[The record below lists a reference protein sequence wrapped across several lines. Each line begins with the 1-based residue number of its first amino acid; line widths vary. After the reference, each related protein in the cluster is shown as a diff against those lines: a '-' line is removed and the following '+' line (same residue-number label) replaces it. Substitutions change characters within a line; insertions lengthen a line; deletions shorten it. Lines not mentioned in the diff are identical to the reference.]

1 MYIFL
6 VVCVY
11 ILVVYI
17 LVVYILVVY
26 IYIIIIIIIIIIY
39 FFNNFFICSLDNSW
53 SKLFSLDCDE
63 DEISMRVTWN

>member
-17 LVVYILVVY
+17 LVVYILVY
-26 IYIIIIIIIIIIY
+26 IYIIIIIYIFFLII
-39 FFNNFFICSLDNSW
+39 FFICSLDNSW

-63 DEISMRVTWN
+63 DEISI